1 MEAITTAILARGIY
15 DLLQAGLSFSKSTIK
30 EKLKSF
36 ILDDEAVETL
46 SDKIKSIPL
55 NDEMSPKAIERRFDE
70 SPEIKALLNAI
81 PAQSVVNINQQHS
94 GSGDN
99 VGGSKIVNNK

>member
-1 MEAITTAILARGIY
+1 MEPITTAILARGIY
-15 DLLQAGLSFSKSTIK
+15 DLLQAGFSFSKSTIK
-30 EKLKSF
+30 EKLRSF
-36 ILDDEAVETL
+36 ILDDETVDSL
-46 SDKIKSIPL
+46 SEKIESMPL

-70 SPEIKALLNAI
+70 SPAIKTLLNAM

>member
-15 DLLQAGLSFSKSTIK
+15 DLLQAGISFSKNTIK
-30 EKLKSF
+30 EKLKNL
-36 ILDDEAVETL
+36 ILDDEIVNSL
-46 SDKIKSIPL
+46 SSKIESMQFD
-55 NDEMSPKAIERRFDE
+55 DEMSSKAIERRLNE
-70 SPEIKALLNAI
+70 SPEINELLKSI

-99 VGGSKIVNNK
+99 VGGNKIVNR